1 MALSLTLIAFPAQA
15 KARIHPQ
22 LLPPDGVTLKDWN
35 GIMHRCLGEAGTS
48 IEHGLKAPSDA
59 ALARMGGRSS
69 RDFLDFSFMREI
81 AGHPDFGAMPV
92 VNSEENLPTGS
103 GKEWSKASFKRDMSD
118 RYVLCLL
125 AMGFR
130 WADGSPQ
137 PTESSPAAETAAP
150 VKPASETPVDPLV
163 TEGIEACR
171 AGDKETALSRF
182 VAAAEKGDVE
192 AQFLAGM
199 NIRMRPPEKGGGNS
213 PSALAWLRKAADAGH
228 AGAAYEMALYYD
240 PDPAGGVTRDA
251 VEGARW
257 AMISARGGYAA
268 GQNQLGWLYR
278 YGVGVPMDYKLAET
292 WYRAA
297 SEQGCAF
304 GTENLGQLYE
314 RGLGVSEDPAEACRL
329 YGLAAERKVGSSRRT
344 GSPTVFG
351 TDRASLTSRSARWH
365 GTASP
370 RAGIP
375 PKVLVASASRINVS
389 ASKRSSPRTISNP
402 RRLSPERSARVSPRC
417 PNRIC
422 AHTRRPA
429 PAAHRIT
436 RKLPRHLQANSS
448 RTIRFTTAPSAWP
461 FNLGMTI
468 FMIVPSSFAEVA
480 PLSAIAAATIPRIS
494 SSDIWAGKYCWMMA
508 SSASSSVARS
518 SFPPFRKASMES
530 RRCFA

>member
-278 YGVGVPMDYKLAET
+278 YGVGVPMVL
-292 WYRAA
+292 
-297 SEQGCAF
+297 
-304 GTENLGQLYE
+304 
-314 RGLGVSEDPAEACRL
+314 
-329 YGLAAERKVGSSRRT
+329 
-344 GSPTVFG
+344 
-351 TDRASLTSRSARWH
+351 LTSE
-365 GTASP
+365 
-370 RAGIP
+370 
-375 PKVLVASASRINVS
+375 VS
-389 ASKRSSPRTISNP
+389 
-402 RRLSPERSARVSPRC
+402 
-417 PNRIC
+417 
-422 AHTRRPA
+422 
-429 PAAHRIT
+429 
-436 RKLPRHLQANSS
+436 
-448 RTIRFTTAPSAWP
+448 
-461 FNLGMTI
+461 G
-468 FMIVPSSFAEVA
+468 
-480 PLSAIAAATIPRIS
+480 
-494 SSDIWAGKYCWMMA
+494 
-508 SSASSSVARS
+508 SV
-518 SFPPFRKASMES
+518 
-530 RRCFA
+530 